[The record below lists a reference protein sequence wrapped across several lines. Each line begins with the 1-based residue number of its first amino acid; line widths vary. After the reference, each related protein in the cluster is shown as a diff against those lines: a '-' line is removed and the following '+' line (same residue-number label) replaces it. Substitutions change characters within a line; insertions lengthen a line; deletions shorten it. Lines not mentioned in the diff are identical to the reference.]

1 VVQAQKRTTKK
12 TTQSSMA
19 SHAVTSLLSVAPHI
33 HTGRSL
39 HHRHT
44 SHGALLVALL
54 LTGVLLFSN
63 LGTLKAYGVT
73 SNRSHT
79 VTVNVAGAPPATGA
93 DITFPTHNS
102 ITKSPLIE
110 VKGTCE
116 PETLVA
122 TYNNGIFAGSSMC
135 TVDGDYATTLQLHVG
150 ANILQSQNYDGLN
163 QPGPVTNQVTIALQL
178 DTAVT
183 PTPNPTTPT
192 DIPEVAIKPTDISV
206 DPSPPVTTP
215 APQPA
220 ENPCYQMPK
229 SSLTSSKAPIIFVS
243 CVDRTIFAN
252 ETLSLPVIISGGQA
266 PFALSIDWGDSVTDL
281 KSVIDNSYHTY
292 QHIYRQTGP
301 VAVTLET
308 TDSRGDTSFLQTVV
322 QVNGEHATAGSTFGN
337 ISSGLNN
344 IWTEA
349 PVPLYFAALALVLGF
364 WIGDI
369 FQRYFNSKKPKA
381 SNRRRHA

>member
-1 VVQAQKRTTKK
+1 VAQTKKRTIKK
-12 TTQSSMA
+12 TTQSSLA

-63 LGTLKAYGVT
+63 LGALKAYGVT
-73 SNRSHT
+73 SNGSHT

-93 DITFPTHNS
+93 DITYPTHNS
-102 ITKSPLIE
+102 VTTSPLIE
-110 VKGTCE
+110 VKGICE

-122 TYNNGIFAGSSMC
+122 TYNDGTFAGSSIC
-135 TVDGDYATTLQLHVG
+135 TTDGDYATTIQLHIGV
-150 ANILQSQNYDGLN
+150 NILQSQNYDGLN
-163 QPGPVTNQVTIALQL
+163 QPGPVTNQVT
-178 DTAVT
+178 VT
-183 PTPNPTTPT
+183 RETEPVATPASPTTTPI
-192 DIPEVAIKPTDISV
+192 IPEIATAPDDITS
-206 DPSPPVTTP
+206 DPSPPVTNP

-220 ENPCYQMPK
+220 KNPCYQVPK
-229 SSLTSSKAPIIFVS
+229 VSSQASSTPIIFVS

-252 ETLSLPVIISGGQA
+252 ETLKLPVIISGGVA
-266 PFALSIDWGDSVTDL
+266 PFALSIDWGDGVTDL
-281 KSVIDNSYHTY
+281 KSVIDNAYNTY
-292 QHIYRQTGP
+292 QHVYRQTGSLS
-301 VAVTLET
+301 VTLRT
-308 TDSRGDTSFLQTVV
+308 TDSKGSTSFLQTVV
-322 QVNGEHATAGSTFGN
+322 QVNGAPAATGSTFGN
-337 ISSGLNN
+337 ITSGLSN

-369 FQRYFNSKKPKA
+369 FQRYFTSKKPKA
-381 SNRRRHA
+381 TTRRRHA

>member
-1 VVQAQKRTTKK
+1 MTQTHKRTSKK
-12 TTQSSMA
+12 ITRSSLA

-39 HHRHT
+39 HRTHT

-63 LGTLKAYGVT
+63 LGALKAYGVT
-73 SNRSHT
+73 SNGSHT

-93 DITFPTHNS
+93 DITYPTHNS

-122 TYNNGIFAGSSMC
+122 TYNDGTFAGSSIC
-135 TVDGDYATTLQLHVG
+135 TIDGDYATTIQLHVG
-150 ANILQSQNYDGLN
+150 VNILQSQNYDALN
-163 QPGPVTNQVTIALQL
+163 QPGPVTNQVTITREA
-178 DTAVT
+178 DPVVT
-183 PTPNPTTPT
+183 PEEPIGAPIIPEIATTPT
-192 DIPEVAIKPTDISV
+192 DIAVNPI
-206 DPSPPVTTP
+206 PPVTTP
-215 APQPA
+215 ATQPA
-220 ENPCYQMPK
+220 ENPCYQIPK
-229 SSLTSSKAPIIFVS
+229 TSDRASTAPIIFVS

-252 ETLSLPVIISGGQA
+252 ETLSLPVIISGGVA
-266 PFALSIDWGDSVTDL
+266 PFALSIDWGDGVTDL
-281 KSVIDNSYHTY
+281 KSVADNAYYTY
-292 QHIYRQTGP
+292 QHIYLQTGS
-301 VAVTLET
+301 VSVTLRT
-308 TDSRGDTSFLQTVV
+308 TDSKGSVSFLQTVV
-322 QVNGEHATAGSTFGN
+322 QVNGAPATTGSTFGN
-337 ISSGLNN
+337 ITSGLSN

-381 SNRRRHA
+381 STRRRHA